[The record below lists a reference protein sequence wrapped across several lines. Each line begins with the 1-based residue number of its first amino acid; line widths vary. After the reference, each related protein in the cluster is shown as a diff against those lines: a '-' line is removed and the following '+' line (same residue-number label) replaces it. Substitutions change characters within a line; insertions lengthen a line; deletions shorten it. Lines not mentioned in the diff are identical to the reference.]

1 MKITVSVPAF
11 SGTRLSTKHSPHG
24 VRVRVQ
30 PRGGLN
36 LLRLFSVAA
45 PAFALMFSFFMKR
58 EWNAALKTALIILR

>member
-1 MKITVSVPAF
+1 MCI
-11 SGTRLSTKHSPHG
+11 RD
-24 VRVRVQ
+24 RVRVQ

-58 EWNAALKTALIILR
+58 EWNTALKTALIIFAVTEATVTLPFRARRSCF